1 MRKLLLVFPL
11 LTVCWSL
18 SISQSYTW
26 NVGAGIP
33 DNSCSASN
41 EFSLDVTGV
50 SQAVMSST
58 YGLEGICLDI
68 DHAYSGDLIISL
80 ISPMGKEVLLIS
92 ERGTSLNFENTCLDG
107 AGADGSIASGA
118 NPFTGTFLPEEPL
131 GLFNQGQAG
140 IDLANGTWILKV
152 CDIEDEEV
160 GTLNSFT
167 LDFGSS
173 PATPP
178 PSNDACSNPMVIP
191 VSNSGNCM
199 GTVDGSLVA
208 ATPSVQAR
216 TCDDTGNFN
225 DDIWFSFTAND
236 IVQSITISNIS
247 GSSNALDIQL
257 GQGLCGSYE
266 QLFCYFDPSPSNALT
281 LSLDGFVV
289 GNDYLIRVAS
299 FEEETQNTQF
309 KICITKGSTTS
320 NDACE
325 NAAMIQVNPD
335 ISCTNT
341 TSVSLQNAIPSIP
354 MSSCSFFNDPKFDN
368 DIWLE
373 FTATASS
380 HFIEFMNIS
389 GASTDLIYEVLTGS
403 CTNLT
408 TVYCQDEPNDAFVI
422 NNLIVNQQY
431 FIRIASYLDAPQNI
445 TLDVCVKTPPEAPDN
460 DECNGAFYIPISSPS
475 CEYKIAGTLNGA
487 TMSPQSESCNFG
499 SPFQNDVWFY
509 FVATETAHEIEIS
522 NIQSP
527 SNFMLYQTSEGS
539 CDVLTQKHCFGFLQ
553 SGPFNADNL
562 TIGTTYYFRVASLQY
577 HYTPTS
583 FEVCVSG
590 SNQTPPTNDE
600 CTSPL
605 TITPTSTQIC
615 SLDVSATLLGATGS
629 NGPACVGSGGFDDDV
644 WFDFTATEVSHV
656 VELSN
661 IAGSTQDLE
670 VQVLDGTCGALSELM
685 CFRPGSPGAGF
696 SFEINDLSISSS
708 YLVRVASYEV
718 GIQNVTF
725 DICIHDTIPD
735 PPTNDECTSPLT
747 ITPTSTQICSLNVSA
762 TLLGATGS
770 NGPACVG
777 SGGFD
782 DDVWFDFTATEVSHV
797 VELSNIA
804 GSTQDLEVQ
813 VLDGNCGALSELI
826 CFRPGSPGAGFSFE
840 INDLTVSSSYLV
852 RVASY
857 EGGIQNVTFDI
868 CIHDTVPDPPVNDE
882 CANATLL
889 IVSNYD
895 NCDNKVN
902 GSLLGATNSGVM
914 GGCNTSD
921 FGDFDD
927 DVWYQFEA
935 DQISQIIE
943 VSNITGASEG
953 IGIEVLD
960 DCMNATSIRCHKT
973 LVDGTT
979 KFGAGPFTMGG
990 TYYVRIASIAD
1001 GWENVNFNICVRDT
1015 APDPPANDTCE
1026 NAVELV
1032 PINGLVCSN
1041 PTFGSNAFAT
1051 SSVLSNSCPTGFF
1064 FDVWYHFIA
1073 TERAHV
1079 IELSNITSSDQEM
1092 NFQVLEGICG
1102 SFSEVGCFSTERNGI
1117 HLAHKVSNLNIGQD
1131 YHIRLA
1137 SAIGQYTDFEICIRD
1152 TMPILPDN
1160 DACGNATSLMVN
1172 AGETCTVS
1180 QSGTLLNATPSNVS
1194 NTCSGADFDDDIWYS
1209 FQADAEQHQFSI
1221 NNIVGSS
1228 TTLDIQILDGNCPT
1242 FSLVAC
1248 QQISG
1253 ASGSILLENL
1263 SIGNTY
1269 FIRIASNESGNQNTT
1284 FDICITTPTLGCS
1297 LIVTTTDPT
1306 GPGSLRE
1313 AIACADTGDTI
1324 KFDAVVFGEVIQLT
1338 SPTINVD
1345 QNVIIHTDFNNNIT
1359 LSNQN
1364 SANTDVLLNIQ
1375 SILTFSGMRIS
1386 GLTDESLIIKLDGG
1400 DVIFEDCEIDR
1411 LILDR

>member
-670 VQVLDGTCGALSELM
+670 VQVLDG
-685 CFRPGSPGAGF
+685 
-696 SFEINDLSISSS
+696 
-708 YLVRVASYEV
+708 
-718 GIQNVTF
+718 
-725 DICIHDTIPD
+725 
-735 PPTNDECTSPLT
+735 
-747 ITPTSTQICSLNVSA
+747 
-762 TLLGATGS
+762 
-770 NGPACVG
+770 
-777 SGGFD
+777 
-782 DDVWFDFTATEVSHV
+782 
-797 VELSNIA
+797 
-804 GSTQDLEVQ
+804 
-813 VLDGNCGALSELI
+813 NCGALSELI